1 MKTTLQDLRY
11 ALRGM
16 KRTPAITAV
25 AVLSLA
31 LGIGANTAIFTLVNA
46 VILRALPVQDPQAL
60 VIFGPGDAEGNSGGF
75 PDDPDMNL
83 FSYPMYRDFQQK
95 NQVFS
100 GVAAIRSFDANEHG
114 TIEGSTGL
122 EPITFSLVS
131 GTYFNVLGVNPV
143 LGRVLTDA
151 DDQKLGGHPLAVISY
166 AWWTSRFSRD
176 PAVIGKTLTVG
187 PVVYT
192 IIGVTPAG
200 FFGTSVG
207 DAPDF
212 WVPLQMDD
220 LVQRGPH
227 KLNDKEFREDNIIAR
242 LKPGVT
248 LAQAGANV
256 NLVLKD
262 MLREWAGSQPT
273 AEHRDAVQKAHIN
286 VHPAA
291 NGVSELRDQYAKPLW
306 LLMATVGLVLLIACA
321 NIANLLLARG
331 TNRQREIAVRM
342 ALGAGRQRLIRQLL
356 TESVLL
362 AAAGGAVGA
371 WFAVTASRFL
381 LRMVSTGPKLIPLD
395 IQPDGRVL
403 GFTILVSVGTAI
415 LFGIFPALRA
425 TRINLSPSLKEGRGA
440 LPVQMRSPLAK
451 SLIVSQVALSLV
463 LLLGAGL
470 FVRSLMN
477 LDNINTG
484 FDRQNVLLF
493 NLDPTATGYTDLAR
507 LDNLYQQVEDRVSAL
522 PGVKAASFSIFN
534 FYHGAWR
541 GSAMPE
547 GQAPSAPKH
556 IANYNP
562 VGRGY
567 FTVMGIPLLAG
578 RVFGPQDTATSGR
591 VAVINQT
598 MAEKFFPGGS
608 PIGKRFGMK
617 DPSHSHDIEVIGVVG
632 DAKYITL
639 SEEPTSMA
647 YYPYTQYIPDWGVG
661 LFLGRFEVRISGDPQ
676 AATTDIRRAIG
687 EVNASLPI
695 DSVQTLSERVD
706 QSITYARLLAQLSV
720 FFGLLAVFLACIGIY
735 GIMSYAVGR
744 RTNEIGIRMALGAGQ
759 RDVVKMVMREIV
771 LLVAMGLA
779 IGVPVALAASRW
791 AASLLFGLHPSDPKT
806 VAGAVALLLAIA
818 ALAGYLPARRA
829 SKVDPMV
836 ALRYE

>member
-16 KRTPAITAV
+16 KRSPVITAV
-25 AVLSLA
+25 TALSLA

-46 VILRALPVQDPQAL
+46 VILRALPVHDPQAL
-60 VIFGPGDAEGNSGGF
+60 VIFGPGDAQGNSGGF

-100 GVAAIRSFDANEHG
+100 GVAAMRSFDAREHG
-114 TIEGSTGL
+114 TVEGSTEI
-122 EPITFSLVS
+122 EPMTFSLVS

-151 DDQKLGGHPLAVISY
+151 DDQTLGGHPLAVISY

-176 PAVIGKTLTVG
+176 PAVIGRTLTIG

-192 IIGVTPAG
+192 MIGVTPPG

-207 DAPDF
+207 YAPDF

-227 KLNDKEFREDNIIAR
+227 KLNDREFREDNMIAR

-273 AEHRDAVQKAHIN
+273 AEQRDAIQKAHIN
-286 VHPAA
+286 IHPAA
-291 NGVSELRDQYAKPLW
+291 NGISPLRELYATPLW

-342 ALGAGRQRLIRQLL
+342 ALGAGRQRLVRQLL

-362 AAAGGAVGA
+362 AVAGGAVGV
-371 WFAVTASRFL
+371 WFAIAASDFL
-381 LRMVSTGPKLIPLD
+381 LKMVSAGPKMIPLD
-395 IQPDGRVL
+395 IHPDARVL
-403 GFTILVSVGTAI
+403 AFTMLVSAATAM
-415 LFGIFPALRA
+415 LFGILPALRA
-425 TRINLSPSLKEGRGA
+425 TRVNLTPSLKEGRGT

-477 LDNINTG
+477 LDEVNTG
-484 FDRQNVLLF
+484 FDRQNVLLIY
-493 NLDPTATGYTDLAR
+493 LDPTTTGYTDLAS
-507 LDNLYQQVEDRVSAL
+507 LDNLYQEVENRVSSL
-522 PGVKAASFSIFN
+522 PGVKAASFSIFSFN
-534 FYHGAWR
+534 QGAWNNW
-541 GSAMPE
+541 AVPE

-556 IANYNP
+556 IADYNP

-567 FTVMGIPLLAG
+567 FAVMGIPVLAG
-578 RVFGPQDTATSGR
+578 RVFGPQDTATSPR
-591 VAVINQT
+591 VAVINKT

-608 PIGKRFGMK
+608 PIGKHFGMG
-617 DPSHSHDIEVIGVVG
+617 DASHSHDIEVVGVVG
-632 DAKYITL
+632 NAKYITL
-639 SEEPTSMA
+639 DEEPTPMA
-647 YYPYTQYIPDWGVG
+647 YYPYTQYIPAWGIG
-661 LFLGRFEVRISGDPQ
+661 LFLGRFEVRTSGDPR
-676 AATTDIRRAIG
+676 AATAEIRRAIG
-687 EVNASLPI
+687 EVNANLPV

-706 QSITYARLLAQLSV
+706 DSITYARLLAQLSA

-759 RDVVKMVMREIV
+759 RDVVRMVMREIV
-771 LLVAMGLA
+771 LLVAVGLA
-779 IGVPVALAASRW
+779 IGVPVALAGSRW
-791 AASLLFGLHPSDPKT
+791 AASLLFGLHPSDPGT
-806 VAGAVALLLAIA
+806 IAGALMLLLAIA
-818 ALAGYLPARRA
+818 VFAGYLPARRA